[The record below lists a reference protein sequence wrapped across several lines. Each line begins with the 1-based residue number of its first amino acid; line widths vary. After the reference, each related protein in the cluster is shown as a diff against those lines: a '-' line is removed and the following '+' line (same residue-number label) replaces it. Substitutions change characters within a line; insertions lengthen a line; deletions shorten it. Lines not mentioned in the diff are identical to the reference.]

1 MTLPLQT
8 VVVIAATAAVV
19 GAVALYLAAAVI
31 SGRKKRKKRRGRNT
45 ASAASVSAPPTTPKK
60 KSLLSRLWA
69 KVSGIGTM
77 NVILLV
83 CGGALFA
90 FTWEMIELFKQYGM
104 VPDTLVTCVFATL
117 TRESGELGG
126 IKTSKVKHQER
137 RWQKEDMREAN
148 MAAQMPAVDPS
159 AEGTP
164 KE

>member
-45 ASAASVSAPPTTPKK
+45 ASAASISAPPATPKK

-83 CGGALFA
+83 CGG
-90 FTWEMIELFKQYGM
+90 ELFKQYGM
-104 VPDTLVTCVFATL
+104 VPDTLVTCAFAAL
-117 TRESGELGG
+117 TGECGVMG
-126 IKTSKVKHQER
+126 WIKTSKVKHQER